1 MENNNEI
8 KDAVVEVIEEDMA
21 FVPVVDNC
29 KGFKI
34 AAGVGLLG
42 LGGVIAYK
50 KVIKPM
56 IAKIKAKKDQQ
67 LDTNTNEQ
75 DCQDDY

>member
-8 KDAVVEVIEEDMA
+8 KDEVVEVIEDMA
-21 FVPVVDNC
+21 FVPVVDNG

-67 LDTNTNEQ
+67 LDTDTNDQ
-75 DCQDDY
+75 DCQDD